1 MHGRVDLVG
10 HGGIGAKLLKSN
22 LKSFTF
28 EVKYPVQR
36 FLKEI
41 EGLFNIK
48 KTFINK
54 RTPIR
59 FFCWYKTFKNP
70 LKYV

>member
-1 MHGRVDLVG
+1 MHGGCVDLVG
-10 HGGIGAKLLKSN
+10 HAGIGAKLLKSN

-41 EGLFNIK
+41 EGFFKIK
-48 KTFINK
+48 KIF
-54 RTPIR
+54 
-59 FFCWYKTFKNP
+59 YQQKNP
-70 LKYV
+70 N

>member
-10 HGGIGAKLLKSN
+10 NAGIGAKLLKSN

-41 EGLFNIK
+41 EGFFNIK

-59 FFCWYKTFKNP
+59 FFVGTKL
-70 LKYV
+70 LKIP